1 MSGRGPCDEAVVRSA
16 PEADQ
21 CRGAVERAVLASAI
35 IGSGMTFVDGTV
47 VNVALPVLHRSLG
60 AGVAEVQWIVEGY
73 MLFLASL
80 ILVGGALG
88 DRWGRRKAF
97 AAGVLVFA
105 LASVWCGLAP
115 DPAHLIVARGVQ
127 GIGAALLVPGSLA
140 LISAS
145 FSREHRGRAIGTWA
159 GWTSIAAGI
168 GPLVGGW
175 LVEHLSWRWIFF
187 LNLPFAAAV
196 LILVWLRVPESRDET
211 VTGRIDWPGAAL
223 VTAGLFGLVYGLI
236 RAGVDGLGGRAVR
249 ASLLGSV
256 GALAAFAWLEVHI
269 RQPMVPPALF
279 RSRGFTG
286 ANLLTVCLYAGLG
299 AIMFVL
305 PFHLIQ
311 RRGYSVVEAAAAML
325 PFVAVMFGLSRWAG
339 GLLDRYGAKLPL
351 TVGPSMAAVGF
362 WLFVPLG
369 GRGSYW
375 SEIFPAVLVMSLG
388 MAVAVAPLTAT
399 VMTSVDETHAGLASG
414 VNNAVSRV
422 ATLLAVAV
430 AGLVAGGRLAEGLN
444 RVAWL
449 AAGLALAGAAAA
461 GLIIPA
467 RVPGGRR

>member
-1 MSGRGPCDEAVVRSA
+1 MSGAGENAKT
-16 PEADQ
+16 
-21 CRGAVERAVLASAI
+21 VERAVLMSAI
-35 IGSGMTFVDGTV
+35 IGSSMTFVDGTV
-47 VNVALPVLHRSLG
+47 VNVTLPVLRRSLG
-60 AGVAEVQWIVEGY
+60 ASVAQIQWVVEGY

-88 DRWGRRKAF
+88 DRWGRRRVF
-97 AAGVLVFA
+97 SAGVLVFA
-105 LASVWCGLAP
+105 LASAWCGLAS
-115 DPAHLIVARGVQ
+115 DAAHLIAARGVQ
-127 GIGAALLVPGSLA
+127 GIGASLLVPGSLA

-145 FSREHRGRAIGTWA
+145 FSRERRGRAIGTWA
-159 GWTSIAAGI
+159 AWTSIAAGI

-196 LILVWLRVPESRDET
+196 LALARARVPESRDET
-211 VTGRIDWPGAAL
+211 VTGRIDWPGALL

-236 RAGVDGLGGRAVR
+236 RGGAEGLGSGVVV
-249 ASLLGSV
+249 ASILGGV
-256 GALAAFAWLEVHI
+256 ATLAGFAWLETHTQ
-269 RQPMVPPALF
+269 RPMVPPALF

-286 ANLLTVCLYAGLG
+286 ANLLTVCLYAGMS

-311 RRGYSVVEAAAAML
+311 GRGYSVVQAAAAML
-325 PFVAVMFGLSRWAG
+325 PFVAVMFTLSRWAG
-339 GLLDRYGAKLPL
+339 GLLDRHGARLPL
-351 TVGPSMAAVGF
+351 TLGPAVAAAGM
-362 WLFVPLG
+362 WLFVPLA

-375 SEIFPAVLVMSLG
+375 SEVFPAVFVMSLG

-399 VMTSVDETHAGLASG
+399 VMTSVDEAHAGLASG

-430 AGLVAGGRLAEGLN
+430 VGLVAGHRLAEGLD

-449 AAGLALAGAAAA
+449 SAGLALAGAAAA
-461 GLIIPA
+461 GVLVPA
-467 RVPGGRR
+467 EAAGRRR

>member
-1 MSGRGPCDEAVVRSA
+1 MSRAGEDAKT
-16 PEADQ
+16 
-21 CRGAVERAVLASAI
+21 VERAVLTSAI
-35 IGSGMTFVDGTV
+35 IGSSMTFVDGSV
-47 VNVALPVLHRSLG
+47 VNVTLPVLRRSLG
-60 AGVAEVQWIVEGY
+60 ASVAQIQWVVEGY
-73 MLFLASL
+73 MLFLAAL

-88 DRWGRRKAF
+88 DRWGRRRVF
-97 AAGVLVFA
+97 SAGVLVFA
-105 LASVWCGLAP
+105 LASAWCGLAS
-115 DPAHLIVARGVQ
+115 DAAHLIAARGVQ
-127 GIGAALLVPGSLA
+127 GIGASLLVPGSLA

-145 FSREHRGRAIGTWA
+145 FSRECRGRAIGTWA
-159 GWTSIAAGI
+159 AWTSIAAGI

-196 LILVWLRVPESRDET
+196 LALARARVPESRDET
-211 VTGRIDWPGAAL
+211 VTGRIDWPGAVL

-236 RAGVDGLGGRAVR
+236 RGGAEGLGGGVVV
-249 ASLLGSV
+249 ASILGGVALLAG
-256 GALAAFAWLEVHI
+256 FAWLEAHTH
-269 RQPMVPPALF
+269 RPMVPPSLF

-286 ANLLTVCLYAGLG
+286 ANLLTVCLYAGMS

-311 RRGYSVVEAAAAML
+311 RRGYSVVQAAAAML
-325 PFVAVMFGLSRWAG
+325 PFVGVMFALSRWAG
-339 GLLDRYGAKLPL
+339 GLLDRHGAKLPL
-351 TVGPSMAAVGF
+351 TLGPAVAAAGM
-362 WLFVPLG
+362 WLFVPLA

-375 SEIFPAVLVMSLG
+375 SEIFPAVFVMSLG

-399 VMTSVDETHAGLASG
+399 VMTSVNEAHAGLASG

-430 AGLVAGGRLAEGLN
+430 VGLVAGERLAEGLD

-449 AAGLALAGAAAA
+449 SAGLALAGAAAA
-461 GLIIPA
+461 GLLVPA
-467 RVPGGRR
+467 EPAGPRR

>member
-1 MSGRGPCDEAVVRSA
+1 MSGAGENAKT
-16 PEADQ
+16 
-21 CRGAVERAVLASAI
+21 VERAVLASAI
-35 IGSGMTFVDGTV
+35 IGSSMTFVDGTV
-47 VNVALPVLHRSLG
+47 VNVTLPVLRRSLG
-60 AGVAEVQWIVEGY
+60 ASVAQIQWVVEGY

-88 DRWGRRKAF
+88 DRWGRRRVF
-97 AAGVLVFA
+97 SAGGVVFA
-105 LASVWCGLAP
+105 LASAWCGLAS
-115 DPAHLIVARGVQ
+115 DAAHLIAARGVQ
-127 GIGAALLVPGSLA
+127 GIGASLLVPGSLA

-145 FSREHRGRAIGTWA
+145 FSRERRGRAIGTWA
-159 GWTSIAAGI
+159 AWTSIAAGI

-196 LILVWLRVPESRDET
+196 LALARARVPESRDET
-211 VTGRIDWPGAAL
+211 ITGRIDWPGALL
-223 VTAGLFGLVYGLI
+223 VTAGLFALVYGLI
-236 RAGVDGLGGRAVR
+236 RGGAEGLGSGVVV
-249 ASLLGSV
+249 ASILGGV
-256 GALAAFAWLEVHI
+256 ATLAGFAWLETHTQ
-269 RQPMVPPALF
+269 RPMVPPVLF

-286 ANLLTVCLYAGLG
+286 ANLLTVCLYAGMS

-311 RRGYSVVEAAAAML
+311 RRGYSVVQAAAAML
-325 PFVAVMFGLSRWAG
+325 PFVAVMFTLSRWAG
-339 GLLDRYGAKLPL
+339 GLLDRHGAKLPL
-351 TVGPSMAAVGF
+351 TLGPAVAAAGM
-362 WLFVPLG
+362 WLFVPLA

-375 SEIFPAVLVMSLG
+375 SEIFPAVFVMSLG

-399 VMTSVDETHAGLASG
+399 VMTSVNEAHAGLASG

-430 AGLVAGGRLAEGLN
+430 VGLVAGERLAEGLD

-449 AAGLALAGAAAA
+449 SAGLALAGAAAA
-461 GLIIPA
+461 GVLVPA
-467 RVPGGRR
+467 EAASRRR

>member
-1 MSGRGPCDEAVVRSA
+1 MSGAGETAKT
-16 PEADQ
+16 
-21 CRGAVERAVLASAI
+21 VERAVLTSAI
-35 IGSGMTFVDGTV
+35 IGSSMTFVDGTV
-47 VNVALPVLHRSLG
+47 VNVTLPVLRRSLS
-60 AGVAEVQWIVEGY
+60 ASVAQVQWVVEGY

-88 DRWGRRKAF
+88 DRWGRRRVF
-97 AAGVLVFA
+97 SAGVLVFA
-105 LASVWCGLAP
+105 LASAWCGLAS
-115 DPAHLIVARGVQ
+115 DAAHLIAARGVQ
-127 GIGAALLVPGSLA
+127 GIGASLLVPGSLA

-145 FSREHRGRAIGTWA
+145 FSRERRGRAIGTWA
-159 GWTSIAAGI
+159 AWTSIAAGI

-196 LILVWLRVPESRDET
+196 LALARARVPESRDET
-211 VTGRIDWPGAAL
+211 VTGRIDWPGALL

-236 RAGVDGLGGRAVR
+236 RGGAEGLGSGVVV
-249 ASLLGSV
+249 ASILGGV
-256 GALAAFAWLEVHI
+256 ATLAGFAWLETHTQ
-269 RQPMVPPALF
+269 RPMVPPALF

-286 ANLLTVCLYAGLG
+286 ANLLTVCLYAGMS

-311 RRGYSVVEAAAAML
+311 RRGYSVVQAAAAML
-325 PFVAVMFGLSRWAG
+325 PFVAVMFTLSRWAG
-339 GLLDRYGAKLPL
+339 GLLDRHGAKLPL
-351 TVGPSMAAVGF
+351 TLGPAVAAAGM
-362 WLFVPLG
+362 WLFVPLA

-375 SEIFPAVLVMSLG
+375 SEIFPAVFVMSLG

-399 VMTSVDETHAGLASG
+399 VMTSVDEAHAGLASG

-430 AGLVAGGRLAEGLN
+430 VGLVAGHRLAEGLD

-449 AAGLALAGAAAA
+449 SAGLALAGAAAA
-461 GLIIPA
+461 GVLVPA
-467 RVPGGRR
+467 EAAGRRR

>member
-1 MSGRGPCDEAVVRSA
+1 MSGANGD
-16 PEADQ
+16 
-21 CRGAVERAVLASAI
+21 GKAVERAVLASAI
-35 IGSGMTFVDGTV
+35 IGSSMTFVDGTV
-47 VNVALPVLHRSLG
+47 VNVTLPVLRRSLG
-60 AGVAEVQWIVEGY
+60 ASVAQLQWIVEGY

-88 DRWGRRKAF
+88 DRWGRRKVF

-105 LASVWCGLAP
+105 LASAWCGLAP
-115 DPAHLIVARGVQ
+115 DAAHLIAARGVQ
-127 GIGAALLVPGSLA
+127 GVGASLLVPGSLA

-145 FSREHRGRAIGTWA
+145 FSRERRGRAIGTWA

-196 LILVWLRVPESRDET
+196 LVLVRARVPESRDET
-211 VTGRIDWPGAAL
+211 VTGRIDWPGAVL

-236 RAGVDGLGGRAVR
+236 RGGVDGLGSGVVV
-249 ASLLGSV
+249 ASIV
-256 GALAAFAWLEVHI
+256 GGVGMLVGFGWLEAHT
-269 RQPMVPPALF
+269 RGPMVPPSLF

-286 ANLLTVCLYAGLG
+286 ANLLTVCLYAGMS

-311 RRGYSVVEAAAAML
+311 RRGYSVVQAAAAML
-325 PFVAVMFGLSRWAG
+325 PFVVVMFVLSRWAG
-339 GLLDRYGAKLPL
+339 GLLDRHGARLPL
-351 TVGPSMAAVGF
+351 TLGPAVAAVGM
-362 WLFVPLG
+362 WLFVPLA
-369 GRGSYW
+369 GRGGYW
-375 SEIFPAVLVMSLG
+375 SEIFPAVLTMSLG

-399 VMTSVDETHAGLASG
+399 VMTSVDEAHSGLASG

-430 AGLVAGGRLAEGLN
+430 VGLVAGEGLAEGLD

-449 AAGLALAGAAAA
+449 SAGLALAGAALAGILVPAGAA
-461 GLIIPA
+461 G
-467 RVPGGRR
+467 RRR